1 MTRARKMLA
10 VSALGLIAALAVAAT
25 AFAAIGFL
33 TSVKPYTVAV
43 GDEYDVK
50 PLLSVADQVPES
62 SDPSKRYQMVGLPDG
77 LGITKIH
84 GKRTVL
90 MNHEAGRSVL
100 SEPTIG
106 EPLNRGSFVS
116 AFKLAKDGSVLSGER
131 AYDTVYDE
139 DTLVGPAAD
148 TTNTTSAFA
157 RFCSAFLADRSV
169 GFSEPVLLTGEEA
182 GGSDTFDGKGGLSAA
197 VYDNEIHT
205 LPKLGRFAKE
215 NQVVVPHTGRKT
227 VIFVLEDG
235 PATPDSQLYMYVG
248 KKVPGA
254 SSVLRRNGLDNG
266 KLYTFVAG
274 SGVVHEGDLL
284 SGSTTGDWVEL
295 PNADTMTD
303 VQLEAAA
310 DAAGAMGFVR
320 IEDGAGNTAAPGQFH
335 FVTTGAN
342 FPAGSAYN
350 KLGRL
355 YRVNFNPVNPTGTTK
370 LTVVYN
376 ADSVIAAGGDTAM
389 SPDNIEV
396 NGRYLMIQ
404 EDGTSESRVEMTAK
418 GREGSIFRYDLLHN
432 YAQERVAELDPPGR
446 DGVMT
451 TAGIWETS
459 GIIETT
465 GEFGFDSWIFDVQA
479 HRPTAAPAPNT
490 IEDGQLL
497 LLTPNRGHG
506 HGH

>member
-1 MTRARKMLA
+1 MTRARKLLA
-10 VSALGLIAALAVAAT
+10 VSALGLIAALAVTASAAA
-25 AFAAIGFL
+25 AFGFL
-33 TSVKPYTVAV
+33 TSVKPYAV
-43 GDEYDVK
+43 PAGGEYDVK
-50 PLLSVADQVPES
+50 PLLSVADQVPET
-62 SDPSKRYQMVGLPDG
+62 SDPSKRYQMIGLPDG
-77 LGITKIH
+77 LGIAKIH

-106 EPLNRGSFVS
+106 EPLNRGAFVS

-131 AYDTVYDE
+131 AYDTVFDE

-148 TTNTTSAFA
+148 ATNATSAFS

-169 GFSEPVLLTGEEA
+169 GFSEPILLTGEES
-182 GGSDTFDGKGGLSAA
+182 GGSDTYGGKGGISAA
-197 VYDNEIHT
+197 VFDNEIHT

-235 PATPDSQLYMYVG
+235 PSTPDSQLYMYVG
-248 KKVPGA
+248 TKVPGA
-254 SSVLRRNGLDNG
+254 ASVLRRNGLDNG
-266 KLYTFVAG
+266 KLYAFVAG
-274 SGVVHEGDLL
+274 AGVAHEGDLP
-284 SGSTTGDWVEL
+284 SGSTTGNWAEI
-295 PNADTMTD
+295 PNADTLTD
-303 VQLEAAA
+303 VQLETAA
-310 DAAGAMGFVR
+310 DAAGAMGFIR
-320 IEDGAGNTAAPGQFH
+320 IEDGAGNPLAPGQFH

-342 FPAGSAYN
+342 FPAGSPYN

-355 YRVNFNPVNPTGTTK
+355 YRVNFNPFNPTGTTK
-370 LTVVYN
+370 LSVVYN
-376 ADSVIAAGGDTAM
+376 ADTVLASGGDTAI
-389 SPDNIEV
+389 SPDNIDV

-418 GREGSIFRYDLLHN
+418 GREGSVWRYDLWN
-432 YAQERVAELDPPGR
+432 GYASERVAELDPPGR

-465 GEFGFDSWIFDVQA
+465 GEYGYDSWIFDVQA
-479 HRPTAAPAPNT
+479 HRPTTAPAPNT
-490 IEDGQLL
+490 IEDGQLML
-497 LLTPNRGHG
+497 MTPNHG
-506 HGH
+506 HSH